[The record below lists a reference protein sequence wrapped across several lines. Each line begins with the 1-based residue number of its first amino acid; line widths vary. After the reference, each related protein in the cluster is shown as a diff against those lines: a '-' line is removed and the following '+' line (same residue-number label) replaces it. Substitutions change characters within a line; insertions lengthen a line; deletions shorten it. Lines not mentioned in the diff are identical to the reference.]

1 MPRLTAAAPRRGF
14 TLVELL
20 VTIVVLGVIGTLLAT
35 TMLGQQRFFQRSY
48 EMVGVRRELRTAMSL
63 MPTDM
68 RGVSSVGGDV
78 LDFTA
83 SDMTFRSTIGASIVC
98 ERPAGSA
105 STVILPPLDLA
116 HNTLTSWAHTP
127 AAGDMLFA
135 FDEGALRGAE
145 DDAWV
150 PLTVT
155 SVTPTSVGCAG
166 APFTDPVDDAGKPR
180 FSVTVAEVIPAT
192 VIVGAGLR
200 FTRDVQY
207 ALEQSDETERWYL
220 TQSSRVGGAWNPP
233 VVVSGP
239 YEALDDG
246 GMQLVYFDSTGTEI
260 IPAGAGAAVGLA
272 RVDLTM
278 RAAGLPGSG
287 PVYLG
292 GDVVPRDS
300 IAFRIAIRNRQ

>member
-1 MPRLTAAAPRRGF
+1 MSAPRRGF

-20 VTIVVLGVIGTLLAT
+20 VTIVVLAVIGTLLAT
-35 TMLGQQRFFQRSY
+35 TMLGQQRFFQRAY

-78 LDFTA
+78 LGFSAT
-83 SDMTFRSTIGASIVC
+83 DMTFRATIGASIVC
-98 ERPAGSA
+98 ERPVGS
-105 STVILPPLDLA
+105 SPTQLLLPPLDLA
-116 HNTLTSWAHTP
+116 HNTLTSWSTRP
-127 AAGDMLFA
+127 IAGDLLFA
-135 FDEGALRGAE
+135 FDDGPLAGAE
-145 DDAWV
+145 DDAWI
-150 PLTVT
+150 PLTVS
-155 SVTPTSVGCAG
+155 SVTETTTACAG
-166 APFTDPVDDAGKPR
+166 APFTDPVADAGKPR
-180 FSVTVAEVIPAT
+180 YLVTVAELIPAT
-192 VIVGAGLR
+192 VVVGAGLR

-220 TQSSRVGGAWNPP
+220 TQSSRVGGAWNSP

-239 YEALDDG
+239 YEALTDG
-246 GMQLVYFDSTGTEI
+246 GMQLVYFDSTGPEI
-260 IPAGAGAAVGLA
+260 VPAGVGAAVGLA

-287 PVYLG
+287 PVYIG